1 MAVLLTG
8 GAGYIGS
15 HICIELLQAGMD
27 VVVID
32 NFSNSKPEAVRRVQ
46 QITGKK
52 YPVYHDDLRDRAAVE
67 KIFAENTID
76 CVIHL
81 AGSKAVGESVQKPIL
96 YYDNNLVSTLV
107 LCDVMRAHGCKKII
121 FSSSATVY
129 GAPEQVPVT
138 EETPVSADTTP
149 YGKTKLFI
157 EYMLQDI
164 AKSDPDWSVI
174 LLRYFNPIGAHAS
187 GLIGEDPAGIPNN
200 LMPFVTQVAAGKL
213 EKLSVFGTDY
223 DTPDGTCVRDFI
235 HVVDLAQGHVKS
247 IAKAM
252 ENTGVFIYNLGTG
265 KGYSVQQLVDAFQQ
279 ANDIEIPYQYA
290 PRRKGDIA
298 QIYADCSKA
307 QRELGW
313 QAQHD
318 LFEMC
323 RDSWNWQKK
332 NPQGLA

>member
-52 YPVYHDDLRDRAAVE
+52 YPVYHEDLRDRAAVE
-67 KIFAENTID
+67 KIFTENTID

-107 LCDVMRAHGCKKII
+107 LCDVMRDHGCKKII

-252 ENTGVFIYNLGTG
+252 ENSGVFIYNLGTG

>member
-52 YPVYHDDLRDRAAVE
+52 YPVYHEDLRDRAAVE

-107 LCDVMRAHGCKKII
+107 LCDVMRDHGCKKII

-252 ENTGVFIYNLGTG
+252 ENSGVFIYNLGTG

>member
-52 YPVYHDDLRDRAAVE
+52 YPVYHEDLRDRAAVE

-81 AGSKAVGESVQKPIL
+81 AGSKAVGESLQKPIL

-107 LCDVMRAHGCKKII
+107 LCDVMRDHGCKKII

-252 ENTGVFIYNLGTG
+252 ENSGVFIYNLGTG

>member
-52 YPVYHDDLRDRAAVE
+52 YPVYHEDLRDRAAVE

-107 LCDVMRAHGCKKII
+107 LCDVMRDHGCKKII

-200 LMPFVTQVAAGKL
+200 LMPF
-213 EKLSVFGTDY
+213 GTDY

-252 ENTGVFIYNLGTG
+252 ENSGVFIYNLGTG

>member
-52 YPVYHDDLRDRAAVE
+52 YPVYHEDLRDRAAVE

-252 ENTGVFIYNLGTG
+252 ENSGVFIYNLGTG

>member
-52 YPVYHDDLRDRAAVE
+52 YPVYHEDLRDRAAVE

-107 LCDVMRAHGCKKII
+107 LCDVMRDYGCKKII

-252 ENTGVFIYNLGTG
+252 ENSGVFIYNLGTG

>member
-52 YPVYHDDLRDRAAVE
+52 YPVYHEDLRDRAAVE

-81 AGSKAVGESVQKPIL
+81 AGSKAVGESVQKSIL

-107 LCDVMRAHGCKKII
+107 LCDVMRDHGCKKII

-252 ENTGVFIYNLGTG
+252 ENSGVFIYNLGTG

>member
-1 MAVLLTG
+1 M
-8 GAGYIGS
+8 
-15 HICIELLQAGMD
+15 
-27 VVVID
+27 
-32 NFSNSKPEAVRRVQ
+32 
-46 QITGKK
+46 
-52 YPVYHDDLRDRAAVE
+52 RD
-67 KIFAENTID
+67 
-76 CVIHL
+76 
-81 AGSKAVGESVQKPIL
+81 
-96 YYDNNLVSTLV
+96 
-107 LCDVMRAHGCKKII
+107 HGCKKII

-252 ENTGVFIYNLGTG
+252 ENSGVFIYNLGTG

>member
-52 YPVYHDDLRDRAAVE
+52 YPVYHEDLRDRAAVE

-107 LCDVMRAHGCKKII
+107 LCDVMRDHGCKKII

>member
-52 YPVYHDDLRDRAAVE
+52 YPVYPEDLRDRAAVE

-252 ENTGVFIYNLGTG
+252 ENSGVFIYNLGTG

-332 NPQGLA
+332 NPQGL